1 MDSLQLSEEINQLKK
16 LREHY
21 EYQLKLVGLEMCD
34 LDDNLHALLD
44 DCVELQRV
52 TNLQDLS
59 LLNLKSFYYKKKK
72 EHVENEAI
80 IAKLKNELKKQ
91 QEELEKEQAEC
102 NLLEKFTTSIN
113 KRLVSEAQMQTS
125 VMDIESNMKSLQDRL
140 DALDIPE
147 DLNIDELIKK
157 VNLLRK
163 DKIKEK

>member
-1 MDSLQLSEEINQLKK
+1 MDSLLLSEEINQLKK

-34 LDDNLHALLD
+34 LDDNLHLLLD

-52 TNLQDLS
+52 TNVQDLT

-72 EHVENEAI
+72 EHVENEVI
-80 IAKLKNELKKQ
+80 IAKLKNEIKKQ

-102 NLLEKFTTSIN
+102 NLLEKFTTSIS
-113 KRLVSEAQMQTS
+113 KRLVSEAQMQTTT
-125 VMDIESNMKSLQDRL
+125 MDIEANMKSLQDRL
-140 DALDIPE
+140 DALAIPE
-147 DLNIDELIKK
+147 DFNIDELIKK

-163 DKIKEK
+163 DKSKEK

>member
-1 MDSLQLSEEINQLKK
+1 MDSLLLSEEINQLKK

-21 EYQLKLVGLEMCD
+21 EYQLKLAGLEMCD
-34 LDDNLHALLD
+34 LDDNLHLLLD

-52 TNLQDLS
+52 TNIQDLT

-72 EHVENEAI
+72 EHIENDVI
-80 IAKLKNELKKQ
+80 IAKLKNEIRKQ

-113 KRLVSEAQMQTS
+113 KRLVSEAQMQTAK
-125 VMDIESNMKSLQDRL
+125 MDIEANMQSLQDRL
-140 DALDIPE
+140 DALAIPE
-147 DLNIDELIKK
+147 DFNIDELIKK

-163 DKIKEK
+163 DKTKEK